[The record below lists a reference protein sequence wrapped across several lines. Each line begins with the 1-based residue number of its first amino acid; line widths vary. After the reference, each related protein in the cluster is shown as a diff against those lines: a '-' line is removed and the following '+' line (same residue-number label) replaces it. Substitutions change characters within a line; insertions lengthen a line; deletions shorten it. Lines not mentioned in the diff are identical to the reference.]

1 MQLGVTLIATDLK
14 KLEGYAQEK
23 RLSLSSAARL
33 LMIERLK
40 QLEEE

>member
-1 MQLGVTLIATDLK
+1 MQVGVTLTEADIK
-14 KLEGYAQEK
+14 KVSSYALEK
-23 RLSLSSAARL
+23 RLSLSSTMRL